1 MKATTSGRRL
11 VSATARLGCVLPVL
25 LAASVTAAHAQSNVQ
40 QLADRWTQAYNRH
53 DSAELGGLYTE
64 DARLVVHG
72 SPTVTGRSNITGFWA
87 ADFQEGNP
95 LTLLTVTDA
104 VTGSDMRLVH
114 GDYEVVDRDD
124 GARLGEG
131 RFAHIWVRDG
141 GREWRLDRDLWNQ
154 PFLPYDETNA
164 DVDVQGLADRWVE
177 AYNGHDG
184 ETLASLY
191 ARDARLMMHGAPS
204 YAGRREIADF
214 WAEDFEAGN
223 PLTLLT
229 VTHSVDGVDMTLV
242 HGNYEVVD
250 REDGVVVGLGRFAHI
265 WFQDEDGNWR
275 LDRDL
280 WLERSVPF
288 EY

>member
-1 MKATTSGRRL
+1 MKTSGRRL
-11 VSATARLGCVLPVL
+11 MSAAALLGRVLAVF
-25 LAASVTAAHAQSNVQ
+25 AAATVMSAHAQTNVQ
-40 QLADRWTQAYNRH
+40 ELADRWAQSYNRH
-53 DSAELGGLYTE
+53 DSASLGALYAE

-87 ADFQEGNP
+87 ADFEEGNP
-95 LTLLTVTDA
+95 LTLLNVTDS
-104 VTGSDMRLVH
+104 VTGSDMMLVH
-114 GDYEVVDRDD
+114 GDYEVVDRDS
-124 GARLGEG
+124 GSRLGEG
-131 RFAHIWVRDG
+131 RFAHIWIRDG

-154 PFLPYDETNA
+154 PFVPYDDSNA
-164 DVDVQGLADRWVE
+164 DLDVQELAARWTE
-177 AYNGHDG
+177 AYNAQDR

-191 ARDARLMMHGAPS
+191 ARDARLMMHGAPT
-204 YAGRREIADF
+204 YVGRMDIADF

-250 REDGVVVGLGRFAHI
+250 REEGVVLGLGRFAHT
-265 WFQDEDGNWR
+265 WFQNEDGNWE

-280 WLERSVPF
+280 WLERSTPF
-288 EY
+288 EH